1 MTREE
6 ILAAQAYLKS
16 RGIEMSVE
24 ELMRKM
30 SGTDALLGQRPEGD
44 IPLTGI
50 DAEVAGLG
58 QMPAE
63 TGYGQA
69 PAGGTLE
76 TGGAG
81 STAGGAPGT
90 WETAI
95 MSVAKVAPSIIQAAT
110 QRKSYAP
117 AANIGGRR
125 VMDIPKAGDVYGDKE
140 KGFQS
145 LLAMFLR
152 GR

>member
-1 MTREE
+1 MKTPEQIKEAVAEFKR
-6 ILAAQAYLKS
+6 A
-16 RGIEMSVE
+16 RGRLPDEYELEM
-24 ELMRKM
+24 L
-30 SGTDALLGQRPEGD
+30 SGDAPHALLGTEQAGVEGRVAEMGAD
-44 IPLTGI
+44 PGI
-50 DAEVAGLG
+50 QG
-58 QMPAE
+58 
-63 TGYGQA
+63 GYGPT

-76 TGGAG
+76 TGDAG
-81 STAGGAPGT
+81 STAGGAPGA

-117 AANIGGRR
+117 TPNIGGRR
-125 VMDIPKAGDVYGDKE
+125 TMDIPKAGDVYSDKK